1 MSFLNPSLF
10 TSYDDYQQAREES
23 EKLDLVFGFEVA
35 RIEGQLLAQAQE
47 IDPTGNHKTWGAIL
61 HQGNQ
66 TWVGLSHQTLQTPYS
81 ELKKMCELIRPA
93 PFETIVDLG
102 AGYGRMG
109 LVLKALYPEVNFI
122 GYEYVASRVEE
133 GQRVLKNLECYR
145 SLLVVQDLTSS
156 EFELPDAEYYFVY
169 DYGTVQ
175 HIRQTLKQLE
185 CLADHRKFKVIA
197 RGKGTRSLI
206 QYEHPWL
213 ADVYPAIHEENFSIF
228 QFADN
233 HSQGDVADL
242 E

>member
-1 MSFLNPSLF
+1 MTFLNPHLF

-23 EKLDLVFGFEVA
+23 EKLDLELGFEVA
-35 RIEGQLLAQAQE
+35 KVEGELLAQAQE
-47 IDPTGNHKTWGAIL
+47 LDPKGNHKTWGASL

-81 ELKKMCELIRPA
+81 ELKKMCLLLNPRPG
-93 PFETIVDLG
+93 ETIVDLG

-109 LVLKALYPEVNFI
+109 LVLKAFYPEVNFI
-122 GYEYVASRVEE
+122 GFEYVASRVEE
-133 GQRVLKNLECYR
+133 GQRILKHFDCQR
-145 SLLVVQDLTSS
+145 SNLLVEDLTSPD
-156 EFELPDAEYYFVY
+156 FKLPIAEYYFVY
-169 DYGTVQ
+169 DYGTIG
-175 HIRQTLKQLE
+175 HIRQTLKQIE
-185 CLADHRKFKVIA
+185 SMADQQNFKVIA

-213 ADVYPAIHEENFSIF
+213 ADVYAAIHEENFSIF

-233 HSQGDVADL
+233 QSQGDVADP

>member
-1 MSFLNPSLF
+1 MNQLNPALF
-10 TSYDDYQQAREES
+10 TSIDDYQLARQES
-23 EKLDLVFGFEVA
+23 EKLDLEFGFEVEQ
-35 RIEGQLLAQAQE
+35 IEGELLARAQE
-47 IDPTGNHKTWGAIL
+47 LDPAGNHKTWGTSL

-81 ELKKMCELIRPA
+81 ELKKMCELIDPKA
-93 PFETIVDLG
+93 LETIVDLG

-109 LVLKALYPEVNFI
+109 LVLAALYPRVNFI
-122 GYEYVASRVEE
+122 GYEYVASRVSE
-133 GQRVLKNLECYR
+133 GCRILEKFECQRAQ
-145 SLLVVQDLTSS
+145 LLVQDLTSP
-156 EFELPDAEYYFVY
+156 EFILPEAEYYFVY

-175 HIRQTLKQLE
+175 HIRQTLKQIE
-185 CLADHRKFKVIA
+185 KMADQRKFKVIA

-233 HSQGDVADL
+233 HSQGDVADPG
-242 E
+242 

>member
-1 MSFLNPSLF
+1 MTILNPHQF
-10 TSYDDYQQAREES
+10 TSFDDYQQAREES
-23 EKLDLVFGFEVA
+23 EKLDLEFGFEVA
-35 RIEGQLLAQAQE
+35 RIEGELLGQAQE
-47 IDPTGNHKTWGAIL
+47 LDPTGNHKTWGASL

-81 ELKKMCELIRPA
+81 ELKKMCQLIA
-93 PFETIVDLG
+93 PKAGETIVDLG

-109 LVLKALYPEVNFI
+109 LVLKALYPEVNFL
-122 GYEYVASRVEE
+122 GYEYVASRVKE
-133 GQRVLKNLECYR
+133 GQRILKNYQCEK
-145 SLLVVQDLTSS
+145 SLLFVQDLTAPD
-156 EFELPDAEYYFVY
+156 FELPEAEYYFVY

-175 HIRQTLKQLE
+175 HIRQTLKQIELM
-185 CLADHRKFKVIA
+185 ADQRNFKVIA

-233 HSQGDVADL
+233 HSQDDVADP